1 MATETLTNRKIE
13 AARNVLRQV
22 GSGLPSSTAS
32 SPFGMAFLSAAI
44 APATRRLPLAL
55 AVGPLDGVGLP
66 SSSAST
72 LNQNRQPRQRT
83 FWPFPRMRPCLLS
96 ARVAFAVH

>member
-22 GSGLPSSTAS
+22 GSGLPSSRSAS

-44 APATRRLPLAL
+44 AQQR
-55 AVGPLDGVGLP
+55 DGFL
-66 SSSAST
+66 
-72 LNQNRQPRQRT
+72 
-83 FWPFPRMRPCLLS
+83 
-96 ARVAFAVH
+96 